1 MGNLLQDFRYALR
14 LIGKNPAVTLV
25 AILSL
30 GLGVGAN
37 TAMFS
42 IINGVL
48 LRPIQVSDPEQVTV
62 LYNTTN
68 CSYPDYLDYRD
79 KSDVFSGVIA
89 YAAVPLSMN
98 AGEKAERLFGWIVSG
113 NYFSVL
119 GIRPAAGRVFTADDD
134 IAPGAHPVAVIS
146 YNMWR
151 SRFGSDPG
159 VVGKPIT
166 LNGNGFTIVG
176 VAQAGFRG
184 THPVFAPDVWVPL
197 AMQAQI
203 VPGQDMLGKRDQR
216 WLEITGRLKPGVSM
230 PQAQSVV
237 NTITGQLEQSY
248 PEPTVRA
255 RVTLYLLGNG
265 DPALRRDLLPV
276 AGVVM
281 VMVGLVLLIAC
292 ANVANIL
299 LARAAARK
307 REIALRVALGASR
320 RRLIRQLL
328 TESLVL
334 ALLGGVVAVLVAFW
348 ATRALS
354 TFEFPVS
361 GPVNLALPLDS
372 SVLLFTLVLSI
383 VTGLV
388 FGLLPALQA
397 SKPDVMPVLKG
408 ETLTASRGSRRFGLR
423 NLLVMGQVAVSLIL
437 LIAAGLLVRS
447 LQVAKSIKPG
457 FDPQNVLTV
466 GVDLSLNNYSKDQAQ
481 VFFRQLVENVAAV
494 PGIRTVTLARNIPLG
509 LIGDEGE
516 GRKEI
521 ITEDEALASQGT
533 TTRVDNR
540 RIDHNV
546 VAPNFFETL
555 NIPVLRGRDF
565 NQQDR
570 DGGAKVGII
579 NETMARRYWPN
590 MDPLGK
596 RFSVSGREGPYIEVV
611 GVAQDSKYRTLG
623 EAPRPFLYLPL
634 FQNQQQGMRLL
645 VRSAV
650 PPEETVN
657 SVRAEIAKLDQNLA
671 LFDVKTM
678 TQQIY
683 DALFLARTGAKLF
696 TIFGVIGLLL
706 AVVGLYGVISYFV
719 AQRTQEIGIRM
730 ALGARRGDI
739 IKLVIGQ
746 GMTIVMFG
754 VALGLFGAFL
764 VGRLLGSVLYGISAS
779 DPMTF
784 LAVLLLLA
792 GVALFA
798 NYLPARKA
806 LKVDPMISLR
816 YE

>member
-37 TAMFS
+37 TAIFS

-48 LRPIQVSDPEQVTV
+48 LKPIQVSDADRVVV

-89 YAAVPLSMN
+89 YTAVPLSLN

-119 GIRPAAGRVFTADDD
+119 GVGPAAGRVFATDDD
-134 IAPGAHPVAVIS
+134 AAVGANPVAVIS

-166 LNGNGFTIVG
+166 LNGYGFTIVG
-176 VAQAGFRG
+176 VAQEGFRG
-184 THPVFAPDVWVPL
+184 TNPVFAPDIWVPL

-203 VPGQDMLGKRDQR
+203 VPGQDMLSKRDQR
-216 WLEITGRLKPGVSM
+216 WIELSGRLKPGISM
-230 PQAQSVV
+230 PQAQSAV
-237 NTITGQLEQSY
+237 NTITGQLEQAY
-248 PEPTVRA
+248 PESNVRA
-255 RVTLYLLGNG
+255 RVTLYKLGNG
-265 DPALRRDLLPV
+265 DPAMRRDLFPV
-276 AGVVM
+276 AGIVM
-281 VMVGLVLLIAC
+281 ALVGLVLLIAC

-299 LARAAARK
+299 LARAAARQ

-334 ALLGGVVAVLVAFW
+334 ALLGGVVAILVAFW
-348 ATRALS
+348 TSRALAS
-354 TFEFPVS
+354 FEFPVS
-361 GPVNLALPLDS
+361 GPINLALPLDS
-372 SVLLFTLVLSI
+372 SVLLFTLALSVI
-383 VTGLV
+383 TGLI

-397 SKPDVMPVLKG
+397 SKPDVMPILKG
-408 ETLTASRGSRRFGLR
+408 ETLTAARGSRRFGLR
-423 NLLVMGQVAVSLIL
+423 NLLVIAQVAVSLVL

-457 FDPQNVLTV
+457 FDPQNAFTMA
-466 GVDLSLNNYSKDQAQ
+466 VDLSLNNYSKEQAQ
-481 VFFRQLVENVAAV
+481 VFFQQLVENVSAV
-494 PGIRTVTLARNIPLG
+494 PGVRNVTLARNIPLG

-521 ITEDEALASQGT
+521 VTEDEALASQGSS
-533 TTRVDNR
+533 TRIENR
-540 RIDHNV
+540 RLDHNII
-546 VAPNFFETL
+546 APNFFETL
-555 NIPVLRGRDF
+555 SIPLLHGRDF

-570 DGGAKVGII
+570 DGAPGVAII

-596 RFSVSGREGPYIEVV
+596 RFSITGRAGPYIEVV

-634 FQNQQQGMRLL
+634 LQNQQQGMRLL
-645 VRSAV
+645 VRSAAH
-650 PPEETVN
+650 PEEAID
-657 SVRAEIAKLDQNLA
+657 SVRGEIAKLDRNLA
-671 LFDVKTM
+671 IFDVKTM

-696 TIFGVIGLLL
+696 AILGIIGLLL
-706 AVVGLYGVISYFV
+706 AIVGLYGVISYFV

-730 ALGARRGDI
+730 ALGAKRQDI
-739 IKLVIGQ
+739 VRLVIGQ
-746 GMTIVMFG
+746 GMMIVLFG
-754 VALGLFGAFL
+754 AVLGLFGAFL
-764 VGRLLGSVLYGISAS
+764 VGRLLSSMLYGISAS
-779 DPMTF
+779 DPVTF
-784 LAVLLLLA
+784 LAVLLLLT

-798 NYLPARKA
+798 NYLPARRA